1 MNGSLNAIVDDN
13 NRCFASR
20 TKTKMPSILESPI
33 SSP

>member
-20 TKTKMPSILESPI
+20 TKRENAQHIGVSAL
-33 SSP
+33 